1 MEGRMTNLARSTPL
15 QEVNRYF
22 FEAIVVQ
29 QDVGENKALL
39 KFDHSRNFEQAWAQI
54 ALATGTIENGAR
66 VLTVGDACNGFYVIS
81 LLEKEQSKEKDA
93 VLSFQNGTYARIK
106 KQDSNEK
113 LCVYNADNTMELS
126 YDPYDKRL
134 TISNNSGDVKFVS
147 SGNIVFKSDQGVE
160 LQGEQITLMSQ
171 SLKNEGKIDSSRLS
185 INQKRL
191 TISSKQLDMTSL
203 ASNIVFKRVKF
214 NANEAIATARKVKL
228 IVGRFERR
236 AESIVEKA
244 KNIFQ
249 TIEGLAQ
256 LKVKRMKTNVKET
269 YHMKSKRAFIK
280 SEQDYKIKSDKIHLG

>member
-1 MEGRMTNLARSTPL
+1 MKNLTRLTPL
-15 QEVNRYF
+15 QEVKRYF
-22 FEAIVVQ
+22 FEAIVVR
-29 QDVGENKALL
+29 QDVEKNKALL

-54 ALATGTIENGAR
+54 AFATGTIENGAR
-66 VLTVGDACNGFYVIS
+66 VLTVGDACNGFYVIG
-81 LLEKEQSKEKDA
+81 LLGKEQSKEKNA

-113 LCVYNADNTMELS
+113 LCVYNADNAMELS

-134 TISNNSGDVKFVS
+134 TISNNSGDVEFVS
-147 SGNIVFKSDQGVE
+147 SGSIVFKSGQGVE
-160 LQGEQITLMSQ
+160 LQGEQINLISQ
-171 SLKNEGKIDSSRLS
+171 SVKNEGKINSSRLS
-185 INQKRL
+185 LNPKRT
-191 TISSKQLDMTSL
+191 TISSQQLDLTSL

-214 NANEAIATARKVKL
+214 NANEVMATARKIKL

-236 AESIVEKA
+236 AESIIEKA

-256 LKVKRMKTNVKET
+256 LKAKRMKINVKET